1 MGGSRSAQVVL
12 TPRSTILISSSFPS
26 DASSSELLRIRVLAI
41 SMDGSPD
48 PQHLVFAPNGNPVQ
62 FYLWGTNE
70 PDSYDGLSAGQRKKL
85 TQQIEVSAHCVSYMH
100 HGTACNHRRRMA
112 YICLAVA

>member
-26 DASSSELLRIRVLAI
+26 DASSSELLRTRVLAI

-62 FYLWGTNE
+62 FYLWGTNKS
-70 PDSYDGLSAGQRKKL
+70 DSYGLSAGQRKKL
-85 TQQIEVSAHCVSYMH
+85 TQQIEVSAHCVSYVH

-112 YICLAVA
+112 YICPVA